1 MVENVYRGVLLTW
14 LNGFRRQQSLVYLSL
29 GIGTHPRAKE
39 CDGDLARN
47 FISCE

>member
-14 LNGFRRQQSLVYLSL
+14 LNGFDWQQSLVYLSL
-29 GIGTHPRAKE
+29 GRGTHPRAKE
-39 CDGDLARN
+39 RDGDLARN